1 MSPVSDA
8 RLEELRK
15 AYRDLAAQPSRK
27 AIGYSDAEH
36 AEIMDELIRARE
48 IFAAL
53 EADEEEAARKRE
65 RDADAAH
72 NGGLSALGNALVESM
87 EADE

>member
-1 MSPVSDA
+1 MTVSDA
-8 RLEELRK
+8 RLLQLRDN
-15 AYRDLAAQPSRK
+15 YRDLAKNPTRK
-27 AIGYSDAEH
+27 DIGTSDAEH

-87 EADE
+87 ETDN